1 MPTILLGTVCQYE
14 CADAHEPNKVSPMRL
29 STAKRTFGPEEWTL
43 SSLLSLTWGS
53 SFLLIAIAVDH
64 LDAAL
69 VPFGRALAGGVALAF
84 FPGSRDSIPLRHWPR
99 IVLLGLVWMAVPFWL
114 FPLAERTVTSGIA
127 GMVNGGLP
135 VIMACVTALWVRR
148 LPSLRRVAAI
158 ALGLVGIVTVTLP
171 AVRIDAPGGKP
182 IADVLGMA
190 YLLIAVLCYAIGAN
204 LARPLQAAYS
214 PARLLM
220 RVQLAAALW
229 SLPLAVPGVARSTFT
244 LGSVLAVLTLGV
256 VGTGVAFVVF
266 GTLLERTGIT
276 RAMIPTYFTPIVGL
290 VLGAVFRD
298 EHIATVSVVGM
309 CIVIVSAWMTS
320 RPDDRDV
327 MLDE

>member
-1 MPTILLGTVCQYE
+1 
-14 CADAHEPNKVSPMRL
+14 MRGQL
-29 STAKRTFGPEEWTL
+29 ATRRFGVQEWTL

-69 VPFGRALAGGVALAF
+69 VPFGRALAGGIALAF
-84 FPGSRDSIPLRHWPR
+84 FPGSRDSVPLRHWPR
-99 IVLLGLVWMAVPFWL
+99 IALLGLVWMALPFWL

-135 VIMACVTALWVRR
+135 IIMACVTALWVRR

-171 AVRIDAPGGKP
+171 AVRIEAPGVKP

-204 LARPLQAAYS
+204 LARPLQAVYS

-229 SLPLAVPGVARSTFT
+229 SLPLAIPGVAKSNFT

-327 MLDE
+327 MLTQLQD

>member
-1 MPTILLGTVCQYE
+1 
-14 CADAHEPNKVSPMRL
+14 MRGQL
-29 STAKRTFGPEEWTL
+29 ATRRFGVQEWTL

-69 VPFGRALAGGVALAF
+69 VPFGRALAGAIALAF
-84 FPGSRDSIPLRHWPR
+84 FPGSRDSVPLQHWPR
-99 IVLLGLVWMAVPFWL
+99 IAMLGLVWMALPFWL

-135 VIMACVTALWVRR
+135 VIMASVTALWVRR

-171 AVRIDAPGGKP
+171 AVQIEAPGGEP

-204 LARPLQAAYS
+204 LARPLQAVYS

-229 SLPLAVPGVARSTFT
+229 SLPLAIPGVARSSFT
-244 LGSVLAVLTLGV
+244 LNSVLAVLTLGV
-256 VGTGVAFVVF
+256 VGTGIAFVVF

-290 VLGAVFRD
+290 ILGAVFRD

-327 MLDE
+327 MLAQIPD

>member
-1 MPTILLGTVCQYE
+1 
-14 CADAHEPNKVSPMRL
+14 MRGQL
-29 STAKRTFGPEEWTL
+29 ATRRFGVQEWTL

-69 VPFGRALAGGVALAF
+69 VPFGRALAGGIALAF
-84 FPGSRDSIPLRHWPR
+84 FPGSRDSVPLRHWPR
-99 IVLLGLVWMAVPFWL
+99 IALLGLVWMALPFWL

-171 AVRIDAPGGKP
+171 AVRIEAPGVKP

-204 LARPLQAAYS
+204 LARPLQAVYS

-229 SLPLAVPGVARSTFT
+229 SLPLAVPGVAKSTFT
-244 LGSVLAVLTLGV
+244 LGSVLAVLALGV

-309 CIVIVSAWMTS
+309 CIVIISAWMTS

-327 MLDE
+327 MLTDTLT

>member
-1 MPTILLGTVCQYE
+1 
-14 CADAHEPNKVSPMRL
+14 MRGQL
-29 STAKRTFGPEEWTL
+29 ATRRFGVQEWTL

-69 VPFGRALAGGVALAF
+69 VPFGRALAGGIALAF
-84 FPGSRDSIPLRHWPR
+84 FPGSRDSVPLRHWPR
-99 IVLLGLVWMAVPFWL
+99 IALLGLVWMALPFWL

-171 AVRIDAPGGKP
+171 AVRIEAPGVKP

-204 LARPLQAAYS
+204 LARPLQAVYS

-229 SLPLAVPGVARSTFT
+229 SLPLAVPGVAKSTFT

-309 CIVIVSAWMTS
+309 CIVIISAWMTS

-327 MLDE
+327 MLTDTLT

>member
-1 MPTILLGTVCQYE
+1 
-14 CADAHEPNKVSPMRL
+14 MRGQL
-29 STAKRTFGPEEWTL
+29 ATRRFGVQEWTL

-69 VPFGRALAGGVALAF
+69 VPFGRALAGGIALAF
-84 FPGSRDSIPLRHWPR
+84 FPGSRDSVPLRHWPR
-99 IVLLGLVWMAVPFWL
+99 IALLGLVWMALPFWL

-135 VIMACVTALWVRR
+135 VIMAFVTALWVRR
-148 LPSLRRVAAI
+148 LPSLRRVTAI

-171 AVRIDAPGGKP
+171 AVRIEAPGGKP

-204 LARPLQAAYS
+204 LARPLQAVYS

-229 SLPLAVPGVARSTFT
+229 SLPLAVPGVAKSTFT
-244 LGSVLAVLTLGV
+244 LGSVLAVLALGV

-327 MLDE
+327 MLTQIQD

>member
-1 MPTILLGTVCQYE
+1 
-14 CADAHEPNKVSPMRL
+14 MRGQRA
-29 STAKRTFGPEEWTL
+29 TRRFGVQEWTL

-69 VPFGRALAGGVALAF
+69 VPFGRALAGGIALAF
-84 FPGSRDSIPLRHWPR
+84 FPGSRDSVPLRHWPR
-99 IVLLGLVWMAVPFWL
+99 IALLGLVWMALPFWL

-171 AVRIDAPGGKP
+171 AVRIEAPGVKP

-204 LARPLQAAYS
+204 LARPLQAVYS

-229 SLPLAVPGVARSTFT
+229 SLPLAVPGVAKSTFT

-327 MLDE
+327 MLR

>member
-1 MPTILLGTVCQYE
+1 M
-14 CADAHEPNKVSPMRL
+14 
-29 STAKRTFGPEEWTL
+29 
-43 SSLLSLTWGS
+43 
-53 SFLLIAIAVDH
+53 
-64 LDAAL
+64 AL
-69 VPFGRALAGGVALAF
+69 
-84 FPGSRDSIPLRHWPR
+84 
-99 IVLLGLVWMAVPFWL
+99 PFWL

-171 AVRIDAPGGKP
+171 AVRIEAPGVKP

-204 LARPLQAAYS
+204 LARPLQAVYS

-229 SLPLAVPGVARSTFT
+229 SLPLAVPGVAKSTFT

-327 MLDE
+327 MLTQIQD